1 MVYSFFERVAL
12 APADAIFQLTIAFME
27 DPRPHKVNLSVGL
40 YRDEKLETPVL
51 KTVKAAEKYLLSH
64 EMTKEYL
71 PISGDPVY
79 IEESGRLIFGNE
91 LWKEHHGKICG
102 MQTPGGTGAL
112 RVGGDFVRKE
122 AADTIAIPEPTWPN
136 HPGVFKQC
144 GFKIHPYSYYDLKKE
159 QLDSDAIFEM
169 LKKIPEKS
177 AVLFHAC
184 CHNPTGADL
193 IKEEW
198 EKAAEIVKKREL
210 LPFFDFAYQGFG
222 KGIDK
227 DAFAIRLFVKKSI
240 ECVVASSYSKNF
252 GLYSERVGSVFV
264 VTSSEDAAKN
274 VLSKIKIF
282 ARTSYSNPPKH
293 GAAVVAHILSNAELK
308 QEWAKEVDA
317 MRHRL
322 EALRKEFVAALQT
335 GQKKRDFSYLLKRVG
350 MFCYLGLDKEK
361 VSRLRDEYGIYMAE
375 GGRMNLAGL
384 SRGNFNYVI
393 QSMIKVL

>member
-1 MVYSFFERVAL
+1 MGYSFFERVAL

-71 PISGDPVY
+71 PISGDAVY
-79 IEESGRLIFGNE
+79 IEESGRLIFGDA
-91 LWKEHHGKICG
+91 LWKERHGKICG

-112 RVGGDFVRKE
+112 RVGGDFIRKE

-159 QLDSDAIFEM
+159 HLDSAAIFEM

-193 IKEEW
+193 SKEEW
-198 EKAAEIVKKREL
+198 EKAAEIIKEREL

-222 KGIDK
+222 KGIDE
-227 DAFAIRLFVKKSI
+227 DA
-240 ECVVASSYSKNF
+240 YSKNF

-264 VTSSEDAAKN
+264 VTHSEDAAKN
-274 VLSKIKIF
+274 ALSKIKIF

-293 GAAVVAHILSNAELK
+293 GAAVVAHILSNAELR
-308 QEWAKEVDA
+308 QEWIKEVDA

-322 EALRKEFVAALQT
+322 EALRKEFVAALQA

-361 VSRLRDEYGIYMAE
+361 VSQLRDEYGIYMAE

-384 SRGNFNYVI
+384 SRGNFNCVI
-393 QSMIKVL
+393 ESMIKKL